1 MCLPGQ
7 LYVNGELVASID
19 MPFSVLRMFGT
30 QGLTCGYDGGEP
42 AAPEEYTGAFPFTG
56 AIKRVTL
63 GPVRG
68 ADRRLRGRPSR
79 GHDAPVTRGT
89 PSANVS

>member
-1 MCLPGQ
+1 
-7 LYVNGELVASID
+7 

-56 AIKRVTL
+56 TIKRVTL
-63 GPVRG
+63 DLSGELIPDTE
-68 ADRRLRGRPSR
+68 ADLRVAMMRQ
-79 GHDAPVTRGT
+79 
-89 PSANVS
+89 

>member
-1 MCLPGQ
+1 
-7 LYVNGELVASID
+7 

-56 AIKRVTL
+56 TIKRVTL
-63 GPVRG
+63 DLSGELI
-68 ADRRLRGRPSR
+68 ADTEADLRVAMMRQ
-79 GHDAPVTRGT
+79 
-89 PSANVS
+89 